1 MRLILSSSVLKNMA
15 NQSSNCLNCVQSPY
29 SRISALSCIKS
40 DRVSHAIAVAAIYG
54 SEYTRIVYFQ
64 CAPSQARDR
73 NTMAVSRV
81 GFRPLNAAERFSP
94 RHSHCKE
101 KERERE
107 REKAINN
114 PDCCTWRF
122 V

>member
-40 DRVSHAIAVAAIYG
+40 DRVSHAIAVAAIYAHRLFPMRPESG
-54 SEYTRIVYFQ
+54 ARSKHNGRFACRIPP
-64 CAPSQARDR
+64 AKRGRAI
-73 NTMAVSRV
+73 
-81 GFRPLNAAERFSP
+81 FSP
-94 RHSHCKE
+94 AFALQRERKR
-101 KERERE
+101 ERERE